1 MSDKNIMTII
11 NKFFDVLLYIFDR
24 TEHKTV
30 DTKNLVTLAEF
41 WYIILF
47 VVSLE
52 ITNIIQGGYFK

>member
-24 TEHKTV
+24 TEHKTT

-47 VVSLE
+47 VVSLK

>member
-1 MSDKNIMTII
+1 MTII

-24 TEHKTV
+24 TEHKTY

-47 VVSLE
+47 VVSLK

>member
-11 NKFFDVLLYIFDR
+11 NKFFGVLLYIFDR
-24 TEHKTV
+24 TEHKTA

-47 VVSLE
+47 VVSLK

>member
-1 MSDKNIMTII
+1 MLDKNIMTII

-24 TEHKTV
+24 TEHKTA